1 MKKLKIRLS
10 ILESLIFFTY
20 NSCVRYYKELMILTA
35 ASALAMLLAVAAKEN
50 VGNLI
55 LSRFVDLNVDEYM
68 AEWLAALNLKAGVL
82 ELDDTLTIELL
93 ILLII
98 YGISFVRYII
108 EYMRGRG
115 EDHEAKRI

>member
-1 MKKLKIRLS
+1 MKKLKIRLP

-50 VGNLI
+50 IGNLI
-55 LSRFVDLNVDEYM
+55 LSRFVNMNADEYM

-82 ELDDTLTIELL
+82 ELAETIAIELL

-98 YGISFVRYII
+98 YGISFARYNYRI
-108 EYMRGRG
+108 YAGKGR
-115 EDHEAKRI
+115 RS